1 MASAFIT
8 GVSVF
13 NCRTRLL
20 LMQYITYDNITM
32 RNNKTITES
41 LRSVSPVSARYP
53 VRLTNYYTGLIRQ
66 PDDAIWKQCM
76 PDARELEDQTQCP
89 DPLDELALSPVPG
102 LIHRYPDRVVLLVS
116 NRCPVY
122 CRFCMRKRLVGSG
135 DAPMEENDLHNAL
148 NYIAAHPEIHD
159 VILSGGDP
167 LMLDDAS
174 LSKILAGLRAIP
186 HVVIIR
192 IGTRIPVTFPER
204 ITPDLCKLLSTFHPL
219 YINTHFNH
227 PDEITMDSAEACTLL
242 AGAGIPLGNQT
253 VLLKGV
259 NDSVDIMRNLMAGL
273 LAIRV
278 KPYYLHQMDLVQ
290 GTAHFRTSVQTGL
303 KIMRGLRGHISG
315 LAVPH
320 YVIDLPGGK
329 GKVAILPDDVE
340 INGTTLLLRTY
351 TGEQVTYRDIDV

>member
-1 MASAFIT
+1 MRYIDHISASIH
-8 GVSVF
+8 
-13 NCRTRLL
+13 
-20 LMQYITYDNITM
+20 
-32 RNNKTITES
+32 NKTQID
-41 LRSVSPVSARYP
+41 VSADFRLVSARYP
-53 VRLTNYYTGLIRQ
+53 VQLTDYYAALITH

-76 PDARELEDQTQCP
+76 PDLRELEDASQCP
-89 DPLDELALSPVPG
+89 DPLDESALSPVPG

-135 DAPMEENDLHNAL
+135 DAPMSKDSFHKIVE
-148 NYIAAHPEIHD
+148 YISAHSEIHD

-167 LMLDDAS
+167 LMLDDSS
-174 LSKILAGLRAIP
+174 LATILAGLRAIP
-186 HVVIIR
+186 HVAIIR
-192 IGTRIPVTFPER
+192 IGTRVPVTLPSR
-204 ITPDLCKLLSTFHPL
+204 ITPGLCALLRTFHPL

-227 PDEITMDSAEACTLL
+227 PDEITGDSTTACSML
-242 AGAGIPLGNQT
+242 ADAGIPLGNQT

-259 NDSVDIMRNLMAGL
+259 NDSVETMRRLMTGL

-278 KPYYLHQMDLVQ
+278 RPYYLHQMDLVQ
-290 GTAHFRTSVQTGL
+290 GTAHFRTSVRTGL
-303 KIMRGLRGHISG
+303 EILRGLRGHISG

-340 INGTTLLLRTY
+340 INGSTLLLRTY
-351 TGEQVTYRDIDV
+351 TGERVTYQDI